1 MHIFLA
7 RIPPDTTKQNII
19 DFIGPT
25 LKGGLFPTSGTV
37 VNIKIEV
44 IRDKRTH
51 ETEYHAI
58 VIVEPQKTALKVIQK
73 LNRTKLKGKPINV
86 RQYHIRNR
94 KNDRR
99 VDKRPKPECKI
110 PRMAD
115 RRRDTLELLG
125 NQGEIRFESH
135 IQYSRKLVD

>member
-7 RIPPDTTKQNII
+7 RIPPGTTKQDII

-25 LKGGLFPTSGTV
+25 LKGGLFSTSGTL
-37 VNIKIEV
+37 VNIKIEM
-44 IRDKRTH
+44 IRDKRTN

-58 VIVEPQKTALKVIQK
+58 VIIEPQKTALKIIQK

-99 VDKRPKPECKI
+99 VNQRTKPECKI

-115 RRRDTLELLG
+115 RRRDSLESLG
-125 NQGEIRFESH
+125 NRREIRFESH